1 MKKISKIFCLLLTV
15 CLGLMAVAGCAIFS
29 SETTLKDG
37 QVGVEYSDSIAAG
50 SRDMF
55 YDLDYDSSLPKGLTL
70 WGDGA
75 ITGIPMEAGTFEF
88 TAVAINTNDEEFTAE
103 FSMTIAGAELSY
115 TATALPDATTGEPY
129 QQNIGTATG
138 MPEIT
143 YSVKEGSTLPAGLAP
158 FAEGILSGRPT
169 EAVESA
175 SFTVVASASGC
186 DPVEATFTLKVL
198 QGEDVDETLGYIKFE
213 DFTLP
218 EGLVGEAYS
227 QDIFRAEG
235 VPGIT
240 YSVRFTSG
248 KGLPRALLTT
258 ASSDSF
264 QARLQI
270 PLTDR

>member
-143 YSVKEGSTLPAGLAP
+143 YSVKEGSTLPAGLALS
-158 FAEGILSGRPT
+158 AEGILSGRPT

-198 QGEDVDETLGYIKFE
+198 QGEDADETLGYI
-213 DFTLP
+213 
-218 EGLVGEAYS
+218 
-227 QDIFRAEG
+227 
-235 VPGIT
+235 
-240 YSVRFTSG
+240 
-248 KGLPRALLTT
+248 
-258 ASSDSF
+258 
-264 QARLQI
+264 
-270 PLTDR
+270 